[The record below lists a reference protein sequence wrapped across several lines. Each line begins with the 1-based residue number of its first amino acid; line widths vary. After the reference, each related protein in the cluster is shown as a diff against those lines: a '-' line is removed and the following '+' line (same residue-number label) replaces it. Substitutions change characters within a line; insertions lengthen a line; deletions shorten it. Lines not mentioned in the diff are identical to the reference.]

1 MLNFFSR
8 GSADDGTVYRFR
20 EPSMDSS
27 EVPARQA
34 ATPAKRPGRPAE
46 PKVMPTHYG
55 DIVAFFR
62 RTVAE
67 RKSPYNQLC
76 RAADQLQDYIPDEI
90 SRLKVAWKMLGEQVS
105 AEAMSL
111 AISTHLN
118 DIDLARQKAARRTP
132 EMVADETRRLQQELA
147 SGQARQQS
155 LQQEIRLLRAK
166 LHSLEAAH
174 AEEEVALN
182 ALRQQLETLQTSAN
196 SASFL
201 DQAAENEKNDLLAR
215 KVLLGLE

>member
-1 MLNFFSR
+1 
-8 GSADDGTVYRFR
+8 
-20 EPSMDSS
+20 
-27 EVPARQA
+27 
-34 ATPAKRPGRPAE
+34 
-46 PKVMPTHYG
+46 
-55 DIVAFFR
+55 
-62 RTVAE
+62 
-67 RKSPYNQLC
+67 
-76 RAADQLQDYIPDEI
+76 
-90 SRLKVAWKMLGEQVS
+90 
-105 AEAMSL
+105 
-111 AISTHLN
+111 
-118 DIDLARQKAARRTP
+118 
-132 EMVADETRRLQQELA
+132 MVADETRRLQQELA